1 MKFKTIVTFLLMS
14 LMMLSTS
21 CAHVND
27 PTSHYK
33 AKRSFVKMNVLIM
46 MKKCVDGIC
55 TSLKAQSV
63 ASGSGVFYGGK
74 KHVLTAAHVCDYS
87 DITTGAIAE
96 GYEPEITITAIDIA
110 GQSYKLKVVKTNPL
124 EDLCLLS
131 GAEGVDLNIPTIR
144 LSNFPPVVGAKYYN
158 YAAPAGIFSPHTVPI
173 LEGYF
178 TGNFMG
184 LYALYTIP
192 VAGGSSGSPIV
203 NEKGNLVGV
212 VHSVHR
218 HFHHLSFAAR
228 YGELKK
234 FLTAP

>member
-21 CAHVND
+21 CAHVSD
-27 PTSHYK
+27 PTPHYK

-46 MKKCVDGIC
+46 MKKCVDGVC
-55 TSLKAQSV
+55 SSLKAQSV
-63 ASGSGVFYGGK
+63 ASGAGVYYGGE

-96 GYEPEITITAIDIA
+96 GFEPEITITAIDIA
-110 GQSYKLKVVKTNPL
+110 GQEYKLKVVKTNPL
-124 EDLCLLS
+124 EDLCLLA
-131 GAEGVDLNIPTIR
+131 GEEGVDLDIPTLR
-144 LSNFPPVVGAKYYN
+144 LSNFPPIVGAKYYN

-173 LEGYF
+173 LEGYY

-212 VHSVHR
+212 IHSVHR

-228 YGELKK
+228 YSELKK